1 MNTAPECKSYYA
13 ATVNDPTKYPRLQGD
28 EVADICI
35 IGGGFTGLSSA
46 LKLSEKGYAVT
57 LLETFTI
64 GWGASGRNGGQLI
77 RGIAGQP
84 ALRKEYGPDIEA
96 FINRLRWRGNEI
108 VEENIKKYDI
118 DCDFKYGFIDC
129 AYKDRQ
135 MRDLEAEIES
145 SSVLGMEDRFRM
157 VSAEEMN
164 EYVGTSVYKGGL
176 YNNGDGHLHPLNL
189 CKGEARAATGL
200 GAKIYEKSPVFSI
213 THGRKPLVHTEQGTV
228 QAEIVI
234 LAGNAYHLLEQK
246 NVGGILFPAGT
257 FIIATEPLGNN
268 LAGDLMPRDLAVC
281 DVNEMLDYYRLS
293 SDKRMLFGGRCNYSG
308 REPRDI
314 KATIR
319 PRMLKVFPQLKDA
332 RIDFQWGGKI
342 GIVINRIPQ
351 FGRIGNN
358 VYYAQGYSGH
368 GINQTHIAGEI
379 LTKAICGQME
389 DFDVFAKAKH
399 WKIPAPRW
407 VGNNLVALGMVYYRM
422 KDLL

>member
-1 MNTAPECKSYYA
+1 MNKAPDRQSYYA
-13 ATVNDPTKYPRLQGD
+13 ATVNNTTEYPRLQGD
-28 EVADICI
+28 EVADICV
-35 IGGGFTGLSSA
+35 IGGGFTGLSAA
-46 LKLSEKGYAVT
+46 LKLAERDYAVA
-57 LLETFTI
+57 LIESHTI

-77 RGIAGQP
+77 RGLSGQK
-84 ALRKEYGPDIEA
+84 ALRKKYGPDIEA

-108 VEENIKKYDI
+108 VEENIRKYDI
-118 DCDFKYGFIDC
+118 ECDLKYGYIDC
-129 AYKDRQ
+129 AFKDRQ
-135 MRDLEAEIES
+135 MRDLEAEFEKS
-145 SSVLGMEDRFRM
+145 SSMDMADHFRL
-157 VSAEEMN
+157 VGADEIS

-176 YNNGDGHLHPLNL
+176 FNDRDAHLHPLNL
-189 CKGEARAATGL
+189 CLGEARAAAGL
-200 GAKIYEKSPVFSI
+200 GTKIYEQSPVLSI
-213 THGRKPLVHTEQGTV
+213 THGKEPVVHTEHGTV
-228 QAEIVI
+228 RAKKVI

-246 NVGGILFPAGT
+246 KVGGILFPAGT
-257 FIIATEPLGNN
+257 YIIATEPLSDD
-268 LAGDLMPRDLAVC
+268 LADEVMPRDLAAC

-308 REPRDI
+308 REPKDI

-351 FGRIGNN
+351 VGRIGDN

-368 GINQTHIAGEI
+368 GMNQAHIVGEI
-379 LTKAICGQME
+379 LTEAICGQME
-389 DFDVFAKAKH
+389 DFDVYAKAKH

-407 VGNNLVALGMVYYRM
+407 VGNNMVALGMLYYRM